1 MEDNNGIIK
10 INRKKSQG
18 SKSLTTTHQTDT
30 SIVALFNKTIKFR
43 DIPADSELW
52 KKVGAALNKASV
64 IIGVPSVLTDQEYF
78 TIKEFLID
86 EYKDFS
92 AEEIIEAFKKLS
104 SGKIKVEIDHY
115 GKLSPIYL
123 GAVLRAYKEMRYK
136 AIAEAERNAPKE
148 EKEASEEDKKAI
160 REEFLK
166 NCLIKPYKAIEETG
180 AFEVDKKTASMLFK
194 LFRRA
199 NLIDVKPF
207 EEIEYEDKA
216 VLDLKAQA
224 STDYKGHKPVQK
236 FFEAIQLMNKGQNE
250 KMQFRVTERACA
262 LYFIDH
268 ILKLKSNN
276 RDIEQIAKQL

>member
-1 MEDNNGIIK
+1 M
-10 INRKKSQG
+10 
-18 SKSLTTTHQTDT
+18 
-30 SIVALFNKTIKFR
+30 FNKTIKFR

-104 SGKIKVEIDHY
+104 AGKIKVDIDHY

-136 AIAEAERNAPKE
+136 AIAEEERNNPKE
-148 EKEASEEDKKAI
+148 EIVIEPTPEEKAERKKN
-160 REEFLK
+160 FLK
-166 NCLIKPYKAIEETG
+166 NQLIKPYKEIKQTG
-180 AFEVDKKTASMLFK
+180 AFEIDKHNAFLLFK
-194 LFRRA
+194 VFRRA
-199 NLIDVKPF
+199 RMINITPIEDSEYLKKAEEELKQEAQRDKKAHKPMLKLL
-207 EEIEYEDKA
+207 EGLRNGDKA
-216 VLDLKAQA
+216 
-224 STDYKGHKPVQK
+224 T
-236 FFEAIQLMNKGQNE
+236 EA
-250 KMQFRVTERACA
+250 RVNERACV
-262 LYFIDH
+262 LYVIDYV
-268 ILKLKSNN
+268 LRLASNN